1 MTMGFPSPALDYH
14 EERISLDKELIAHP
28 NATYFMRM
36 DGASMISAFIPPGAL
51 LVVDRSLVPKNMDV
65 VIASVDGNFMAR
77 YLRKNDH
84 KAWLVPANSKMQEQL
99 ITPELA
105 VTIWGVVI
113 AVVTEPSK
121 LSVDVRPC

>member
-1 MTMGFPSPALDYH
+1 MGFPSPALDYQ
-14 EERISLDKELIAHP
+14 EDRISLDKEIIQHP

-36 DGASMISAFIPPGAL
+36 DGLSMVSAFIPPGAL
-51 LVVDRSLVPKNMDV
+51 LVVDRSLIPKNMDI
-65 VIASVDGNFMAR
+65 VIATVGGEFMAR
-77 YLRKNDH
+77 YLRKNDV

-113 AVVTEPSK
+113 AVVTEPNK
-121 LSVDVRPC
+121 LSTDVCPR